1 MSPSRR
7 RQCIDHVRQTLR
19 ISERRACRTL
29 GQHRSTQRKVPCG
42 LADEERLTEDI
53 IELAREFGRYGYRM
67 ITGMLNNSGWH
78 VNHKRI
84 WRREGLKVPQK
95 QARKG
100 WLWLNDGSCVRL
112 RPERP
117 NHVWSYDFVQDRTQD
132 GRIFRTLNII
142 DEFTKEALVIRVKRK
157 LNSTDVVR
165 RPDRSVHLRAFINL
179 GDFVIPFFLGLEA

>member
-29 GQHRSTQRKVPCG
+29 GQHRSTQRKEPRG

-78 VNHKRI
+78 VNHKRVERI

-100 WLWLNDGSCVRL
+100 RLWLNDGASCSTETGAPQSRL
-112 RPERP
+112 
-117 NHVWSYDFVQDRTQD
+117 
-132 GRIFRTLNII
+132 IL
-142 DEFTKEALVIRVKRK
+142 
-157 LNSTDVVR
+157 
-165 RPDRSVHLRAFINL
+165 
-179 GDFVIPFFLGLEA
+179 

>member
-1 MSPSRR
+1 M
-7 RQCIDHVRQTLR
+7 RQTLR